1 MHSSNSRYQRRVSD
15 AEAAKLSD
23 MLEQENDAS
32 KRALLL
38 VLSSLNANL
47 MANTAATE
55 SIRKDLTAHLSSY
68 QVHMEVTT
76 EYINKG
82 KGAWKVFAWVLGLAQ
97 TVLILTVGVVHTEMK
112 AFSSSIASLQAVA
125 ASNDRRIA
133 EIERKKE

>member
-1 MHSSNSRYQRRVSD
+1 
-15 AEAAKLSD
+15 